1 METAYENLYINNPDN
16 ETYDNSF
23 LEDRARSDQSPVIV
37 KNVSSLNMEIRR
49 EQVKNAIFYRS

>member
-1 METAYENLYINNPDN
+1 MKTYINNPDN

-23 LEDRARSDQSPVIV
+23 LEDTARSDQSPVIV

>member
-23 LEDRARSDQSPVIV
+23 LEDTARSDQSPVIV